1 MFITCLLSSSWV
13 RYFCHIHKYVFTI
26 FKPHQPL
33 HIVTKGYAYNYYAHP
48 TCPIVIEPNCTLGW
62 VADAPKPR
70 NSCSAPQSSTPHDA
84 KI

>member
-1 MFITCLLSSSWV
+1 MF
-13 RYFCHIHKYVFTI
+13 YTI

-84 KI
+84 KIWKIKSIMKLQLVEMSFK